1 MGGANAGP
9 GVGTMGACG
18 ANAGADGT
26 RGDWPGGGCVPGV
39 EPDMAGGTATG
50 EGAPPAIGG
59 ATPTIVPLSLLG
71 GPPLAP
77 GGAPIG
83 RGGLPAA
90 GAGGPPGAAPAGGT
104 FGIWG

>member
-1 MGGANAGP
+1 MGGDANAGAGVGTDAWGANAGP
-9 GVGTMGACG
+9 GMGCG
-18 ANAGADGT
+18 
-26 RGDWPGGGCVPGV
+26 PGV
-39 EPDMAGGTATG
+39 DADITGGTATG
-50 EGAPPAIGG
+50 DGAPPAIGG

-77 GGAPIG
+77 MA

-90 GAGGPPGAAPAGGT
+90 GAGGATGAAAAGGA